1 MKRSVDIYAGG
12 DRLLVSSQWCSGGLF
27 LQGDRVEAVDEPVSD
42 EELGRLGRSALAAG
56 RDGGPGPDPDLERR
70 ADMLLKIAGG
80 RSWAQLVRSTHYVSV
95 VWDDAGPGMTVNP
108 TRSDGRGFAGIRGQ
122 EIAVDAAASDA
133 VLGAAIRRALA
144 IAAGGP

>member
-1 MKRSVDIYAGG
+1 MKRSVDIYARG

-42 EELGRLGRSALAAG
+42 EELGRLVRSALAAG
-56 RDGGPGPDPDLERR
+56 RDVVPGPDPDLERR
-70 ADMLLKIAGG
+70 ADMLLKIAGV
-80 RSWAQLVRSTHYVSV
+80 RSWAQFARSTHQVSV
-95 VWDDAGPGMTVNP
+95 YWDDAEPVMTVKP
-108 TRSDGRGFAGIRGQ
+108 SRSDGRGFAGIRGQ

-144 IAAGGP
+144 IAAGGA